1 MHIPEDEAER
11 RRLNERGRE
20 ILRRKNGAV
29 RPHREDG
36 YVNLLNKYGT
46 KQDNSEA
53 YKFEREPVIP
63 DMQLTGLYE
72 GNGLFSKIIDTPA
85 EEALKH
91 GFDLNLKSNEMNAF
105 VDEVLDDL
113 EWDEKATIAIKWA
126 RLYGGALI
134 VMLIDD
140 GRGLEEPVDWEHIRS
155 IDELRVYERSIVQP
169 DYASLYQQ
177 DYGGKGVGNR
187 VSKFGQPEYYYVS
200 SIYGSFKVHESRCL
214 VFRNGV
220 LPEQTSNATYLFWGM
235 PEYVRIRRALRET
248 VTAHTDSV
256 KLLERSVQA
265 IYSMKGLAS
274 LLTTDDGENQVLKRL
289 QLVDTS
295 RGLLNSIAIDSEGEQ
310 YDFKTFQFSG
320 VKDVIDAT
328 CNMLSALTN
337 IPQTILFGRSP
348 AGMNATGDSDFESY
362 YNFVE
367 KIQRLM
373 LKRNLRTLLD
383 VVFRAG
389 IASGDVAEEPDYKLE
404 FKPLWSLSDTEQA
417 TVDQTK
423 AQTAL
428 VKAQTAQA
436 YVDMQALDP
445 TEVRRRLAS
454 DEEFDVEDIISEDD
468 EDDLLQSLLGTEPSA
483 LSDVE
488 AARKNLEQGQ
498 TPGGAEQSVL
508 AESHKDAANAENWV
522 TINGTHVLIDENGV
536 AQSGGKLK
544 GKEFKGAKSQK
555 SSEAS
560 KTSPTEPPSAKNS
573 PDAVFAK
580 TGYKPSYTQNEQWA
594 MQTQEAA
601 ASYLSEKC
609 GYGYDQCM
617 GLIGSGKAIDEA
629 KNNINKRYVDVAER
643 YENASDSQKRVMD
656 LSTEDLARDQAE
668 AWALNID
675 PSLNLSSG
683 WQRFVALHDLNDK
696 PQILDDNE
704 FERVSNQS
712 EFGKLYR
719 GVRDGFNVSASDI
732 IRDTMYGDKTYIGQG
747 RPDGFYTS
755 TQKET
760 AVDYGHGN
768 YMTLCLSPK
777 AKAIDEQELNR
788 LASTEYLGIAPEVV
802 AYSLGYNAVVR
813 RNAPDGAWVDNG
825 SGKKQEDD
833 HIIFLTREAM
843 CFPESTS
850 PRADAADTDR
860 GVGVLVVQDG
870 RFLCGTRLKGG
881 SVGGPGGHIEAGES
895 PEDAAIR
902 ETQEEFGITP
912 KDLMP
917 VAFLSDLKPP
927 YCPSHVFLCTDFD
940 GSIRCADGE
949 MTSPGFITAEKV
961 AELST
966 QNPERLFSP
975 FAQSI
980 TALLDVLSSNPGLT
994 SEVQN
999 AKMKDRMDFNEADH
1013 PRDEN
1018 GQFAESE
1025 GSSSGSIE
1033 SGPAVSPEGENVPCT
1048 GFASPARLEDHATR
1062 HGLAEMDFATKEEY
1076 QQKGIDFLKQPC
1088 GGDVIGYAR
1097 PDGVV
1102 VRFNTKTTEYAT
1114 GVPGGPLKT
1123 YMKAKCNRK
1132 TGEARPE
1139 VAMKYYEFNRE
1150 KDLKEEDDEQGS

>member
-91 GFDLNLKSNEMNAF
+91 GFDLNLKSDELNAF
-105 VDEVLDDL
+105 VEDALDDL
-113 EWDEKATIAIKWA
+113 EWEEKAATAIKWA

-187 VSKFGQPEYYYVS
+187 ASKFGQPEYYYVS

-417 TVDQTK
+417 AVDQTK

-483 LSDVE
+483 MSDVE
-488 AARKNLEQGQ
+488 AAQKNIEQGQ
-498 TPGGAEQSVL
+498 APGGEEQS
-508 AESHKDAANAENWV
+508 A
-522 TINGTHVLIDENGV
+522 TV
-536 AQSGGKLK
+536 A
-544 GKEFKGAKSQK
+544 
-555 SSEAS
+555 
-560 KTSPTEPPSAKNS
+560 PTATPPTTN
-573 PDAVFAK
+573 
-580 TGYKPSYTQNEQWA
+580 
-594 MQTQEAA
+594 
-601 ASYLSEKC
+601 
-609 GYGYDQCM
+609 
-617 GLIGSGKAIDEA
+617 
-629 KNNINKRYVDVAER
+629 
-643 YENASDSQKRVMD
+643 
-656 LSTEDLARDQAE
+656 
-668 AWALNID
+668 
-675 PSLNLSSG
+675 
-683 WQRFVALHDLNDK
+683 
-696 PQILDDNE
+696 
-704 FERVSNQS
+704 
-712 EFGKLYR
+712 
-719 GVRDGFNVSASDI
+719 
-732 IRDTMYGDKTYIGQG
+732 
-747 RPDGFYTS
+747 
-755 TQKET
+755 
-760 AVDYGHGN
+760 
-768 YMTLCLSPK
+768 
-777 AKAIDEQELNR
+777 
-788 LASTEYLGIAPEVV
+788 
-802 AYSLGYNAVVR
+802 
-813 RNAPDGAWVDNG
+813 
-825 SGKKQEDD
+825 
-833 HIIFLTREAM
+833 
-843 CFPESTS
+843 
-850 PRADAADTDR
+850 ADATDTDY

-966 QNPERLFSP
+966 QNPERLFPP

-994 SEVQN
+994 SDAQN

-1018 GQFAESE
+1018 GQFAEGE
-1025 GSSSGSIE
+1025 GSSSGSTE

-1062 HGLAEMDFATKEEY
+1062 HGLAEMGFATKEEY

-1150 KDLKEEDDEQGS
+1150 KDLKEVDDEQGS

>member
-1 MHIPEDEAER
+1 MHIPEDEDER

-91 GFDLNLKSNEMNAF
+91 GFDLNLKSDELNAF
-105 VDEVLDDL
+105 VEDALDDL
-113 EWDEKATIAIKWA
+113 EWEEKAATAIKWA

-417 TVDQTK
+417 AVDQTK

-468 EDDLLQSLLGTEPSA
+468 EDNLLQSLLGTEPSTM
-483 LSDVE
+483 SDVE
-488 AARKNLEQGQ
+488 AAQKNIEQGQ
-498 TPGGAEQSVL
+498 TPGGEEQS
-508 AESHKDAANAENWV
+508 A
-522 TINGTHVLIDENGV
+522 TV
-536 AQSGGKLK
+536 A
-544 GKEFKGAKSQK
+544 
-555 SSEAS
+555 
-560 KTSPTEPPSAKNS
+560 PTA
-573 PDAVFAK
+573 
-580 TGYKPSYTQNEQWA
+580 
-594 MQTQEAA
+594 
-601 ASYLSEKC
+601 
-609 GYGYDQCM
+609 
-617 GLIGSGKAIDEA
+617 
-629 KNNINKRYVDVAER
+629 
-643 YENASDSQKRVMD
+643 
-656 LSTEDLARDQAE
+656 
-668 AWALNID
+668 
-675 PSLNLSSG
+675 
-683 WQRFVALHDLNDK
+683 
-696 PQILDDNE
+696 
-704 FERVSNQS
+704 
-712 EFGKLYR
+712 
-719 GVRDGFNVSASDI
+719 
-732 IRDTMYGDKTYIGQG
+732 
-747 RPDGFYTS
+747 
-755 TQKET
+755 
-760 AVDYGHGN
+760 
-768 YMTLCLSPK
+768 TLPTT
-777 AKAIDEQELNR
+777 N
-788 LASTEYLGIAPEVV
+788 
-802 AYSLGYNAVVR
+802 
-813 RNAPDGAWVDNG
+813 
-825 SGKKQEDD
+825 
-833 HIIFLTREAM
+833 
-843 CFPESTS
+843 
-850 PRADAADTDR
+850 ADAADTDR

-902 ETQEEFGITP
+902 ETREEFGITP

-940 GSIRCADGE
+940 GSIAKLLALVEENKGWVEASSMSGANYRSIARGSSYNRSASYTLRIPSNKFELLMGSLSEIGNVPYSHTYTENVTSQYYDTQARLTAYQTQETRLLEMMEKAETVNDVIAIEVGLRAYNGIRMTIGYRMTRADEVVCTGE
-949 MTSPGFITAEKV
+949 TEHCFLNDRGFPVRLKREYPEFDAILRR
-961 AELST
+961 EL
-966 QNPERLFSP
+966 
-975 FAQSI
+975 
-980 TALLDVLSSNPGLT
+980 
-994 SEVQN
+994 
-999 AKMKDRMDFNEADH
+999 EAD
-1013 PRDEN
+1013 N
-1018 GQFAESE
+1018 
-1025 GSSSGSIE
+1025 
-1033 SGPAVSPEGENVPCT
+1033 N
-1048 GFASPARLEDHATR
+1048 
-1062 HGLAEMDFATKEEY
+1062 
-1076 QQKGIDFLKQPC
+1076 
-1088 GGDVIGYAR
+1088 
-1097 PDGVV
+1097 
-1102 VRFNTKTTEYAT
+1102 
-1114 GVPGGPLKT
+1114 
-1123 YMKAKCNRK
+1123 
-1132 TGEARPE
+1132 
-1139 VAMKYYEFNRE
+1139 
-1150 KDLKEEDDEQGS
+1150 

>member
-91 GFDLNLKSNEMNAF
+91 GFDLNLKSDELNAF
-105 VDEVLDDL
+105 VEDALDDL
-113 EWDEKATIAIKWA
+113 EWEERAATAIKWA

-417 TVDQTK
+417 AVDQTK

-483 LSDVE
+483 MSDVE
-488 AARKNLEQGQ
+488 AAQKNIEQGQ
-498 TPGGAEQSVL
+498 APGGEEQS
-508 AESHKDAANAENWV
+508 ATV
-522 TINGTHVLIDENGV
+522 T
-536 AQSGGKLK
+536 
-544 GKEFKGAKSQK
+544 
-555 SSEAS
+555 
-560 KTSPTEPPSAKNS
+560 PTATPPTTN
-573 PDAVFAK
+573 
-580 TGYKPSYTQNEQWA
+580 
-594 MQTQEAA
+594 
-601 ASYLSEKC
+601 
-609 GYGYDQCM
+609 
-617 GLIGSGKAIDEA
+617 
-629 KNNINKRYVDVAER
+629 
-643 YENASDSQKRVMD
+643 
-656 LSTEDLARDQAE
+656 
-668 AWALNID
+668 
-675 PSLNLSSG
+675 
-683 WQRFVALHDLNDK
+683 
-696 PQILDDNE
+696 
-704 FERVSNQS
+704 
-712 EFGKLYR
+712 
-719 GVRDGFNVSASDI
+719 
-732 IRDTMYGDKTYIGQG
+732 
-747 RPDGFYTS
+747 
-755 TQKET
+755 
-760 AVDYGHGN
+760 
-768 YMTLCLSPK
+768 
-777 AKAIDEQELNR
+777 
-788 LASTEYLGIAPEVV
+788 
-802 AYSLGYNAVVR
+802 
-813 RNAPDGAWVDNG
+813 
-825 SGKKQEDD
+825 
-833 HIIFLTREAM
+833 
-843 CFPESTS
+843 
-850 PRADAADTDR
+850 ADATDTDY

-966 QNPERLFSP
+966 QNPERLFPP

-980 TALLDVLSSNPGLT
+980 TALFDVLSSNPGLT
-994 SEVQN
+994 SDAQN

-1018 GQFAESE
+1018 GQFAEGE
-1025 GSSSGSIE
+1025 GSSSGSTE

-1062 HGLAEMDFATKEEY
+1062 HGLAEMGFATKEEY

>member
-91 GFDLNLKSNEMNAF
+91 GFDLNLKSDELNAF
-105 VDEVLDDL
+105 VEDALDDL
-113 EWDEKATIAIKWA
+113 EWEERAATAIKWT

-468 EDDLLQSLLGTEPSA
+468 EDDLLQSLLGTEPSTM
-483 LSDVE
+483 SDVE
-488 AARKNLEQGQ
+488 AAQKNIEQGQ
-498 TPGGAEQSVL
+498 APGGEEQS
-508 AESHKDAANAENWV
+508 A
-522 TINGTHVLIDENGV
+522 TV
-536 AQSGGKLK
+536 A
-544 GKEFKGAKSQK
+544 
-555 SSEAS
+555 
-560 KTSPTEPPSAKNS
+560 PTATPPTTN
-573 PDAVFAK
+573 
-580 TGYKPSYTQNEQWA
+580 
-594 MQTQEAA
+594 
-601 ASYLSEKC
+601 
-609 GYGYDQCM
+609 
-617 GLIGSGKAIDEA
+617 
-629 KNNINKRYVDVAER
+629 
-643 YENASDSQKRVMD
+643 
-656 LSTEDLARDQAE
+656 
-668 AWALNID
+668 
-675 PSLNLSSG
+675 
-683 WQRFVALHDLNDK
+683 
-696 PQILDDNE
+696 
-704 FERVSNQS
+704 
-712 EFGKLYR
+712 
-719 GVRDGFNVSASDI
+719 
-732 IRDTMYGDKTYIGQG
+732 
-747 RPDGFYTS
+747 
-755 TQKET
+755 
-760 AVDYGHGN
+760 
-768 YMTLCLSPK
+768 
-777 AKAIDEQELNR
+777 
-788 LASTEYLGIAPEVV
+788 
-802 AYSLGYNAVVR
+802 
-813 RNAPDGAWVDNG
+813 
-825 SGKKQEDD
+825 
-833 HIIFLTREAM
+833 
-843 CFPESTS
+843 
-850 PRADAADTDR
+850 ADAADTDY

-902 ETQEEFGITP
+902 ETREEFGITP

-927 YCPSHVFLCTDFD
+927 YCPSHVFICTDFD

-966 QNPERLFSP
+966 QNPERLFPP

-980 TALLDVLSSNPGLT
+980 AALLDVLSSNPGLT
-994 SEVQN
+994 SDAQN

-1018 GQFAESE
+1018 GQFAEGE
-1025 GSSSGSIE
+1025 GSSSGSTE
-1033 SGPAVSPEGENVPCT
+1033 SGPAVSPEGENASCK
-1048 GFASPARLEDHATR
+1048 GFAAPEKKTVHFAKHGAEFGFSTED
-1062 HGLAEMDFATKEEY
+1062 EY
-1076 QQKGIDFLKQPC
+1076 EAAADKFLQQPC
-1088 GGDVIGYAR
+1088 GGDVIGYST
-1097 PDGVV
+1097 PKGKI
-1102 VRFNTKTTEYAT
+1102 VRFNVKTTEYAS
-1114 GVPGGPLKT
+1114 GFPGQNICT
-1123 YMKAKCNRK
+1123 YMKPKCGSGGVAKPD
-1132 TGEARPE
+1132 T
-1139 VAMKYYEFNRE
+1139 AMAYYNKFKE
-1150 KDLKEEDDEQGS
+1150 KDGV

>member
-91 GFDLNLKSNEMNAF
+91 GFDLNLKSDELNAF
-105 VDEVLDDL
+105 VEDALDDL
-113 EWDEKATIAIKWA
+113 EWEERAATAIKWA

-140 GRGLEEPVDWEHIRS
+140 GRGLEEPVDWEHISS

-169 DYASLYQQ
+169 DSSSLYQQ

-295 RGLLNSIAIDSEGEQ
+295 RGLLNSIAIDSEGEN

-417 TVDQTK
+417 AVDQTK
-423 AQTAL
+423 AQTEQI
-428 VKAQTAQA
+428 KAQTAQL

-483 LSDVE
+483 MSDVE
-488 AARKNLEQGQ
+488 AAQKNIEQGQ
-498 TPGGAEQSVL
+498 APGGEEQS
-508 AESHKDAANAENWV
+508 A
-522 TINGTHVLIDENGV
+522 TV
-536 AQSGGKLK
+536 A
-544 GKEFKGAKSQK
+544 
-555 SSEAS
+555 
-560 KTSPTEPPSAKNS
+560 PTATPPTTN
-573 PDAVFAK
+573 
-580 TGYKPSYTQNEQWA
+580 
-594 MQTQEAA
+594 
-601 ASYLSEKC
+601 
-609 GYGYDQCM
+609 
-617 GLIGSGKAIDEA
+617 
-629 KNNINKRYVDVAER
+629 
-643 YENASDSQKRVMD
+643 
-656 LSTEDLARDQAE
+656 
-668 AWALNID
+668 
-675 PSLNLSSG
+675 
-683 WQRFVALHDLNDK
+683 
-696 PQILDDNE
+696 
-704 FERVSNQS
+704 
-712 EFGKLYR
+712 
-719 GVRDGFNVSASDI
+719 
-732 IRDTMYGDKTYIGQG
+732 
-747 RPDGFYTS
+747 
-755 TQKET
+755 
-760 AVDYGHGN
+760 
-768 YMTLCLSPK
+768 
-777 AKAIDEQELNR
+777 
-788 LASTEYLGIAPEVV
+788 
-802 AYSLGYNAVVR
+802 
-813 RNAPDGAWVDNG
+813 
-825 SGKKQEDD
+825 
-833 HIIFLTREAM
+833 
-843 CFPESTS
+843 
-850 PRADAADTDR
+850 ADATDTDY

-902 ETQEEFGITP
+902 ETREEFGITP

-966 QNPERLFSP
+966 QNPERLFPP

-994 SEVQN
+994 SDAQN

-1025 GSSSGSIE
+1025 SSGSGSTE
-1033 SGPAVSPEGENVPCT
+1033 SGPAVSPEGENAPCT
-1048 GFASPARLEDHATR
+1048 GFASPEKLKDHATR
-1062 HGLAEMDFATKEEY
+1062 HGLEEMGIQSEEEY

-1088 GGDVIGYAR
+1088 GGDVVGYAR
-1097 PDGVV
+1097 SDGSI
-1102 VRFNTKTTEYAT
+1102 VRFNTKTTEYAS
-1114 GVPGGPLKT
+1114 GFPGGVLKT
-1123 YMKAKCNRK
+1123 YMKAKCGKNGAPNLDKAVAYYNSRK
-1132 TGEARPE
+1132 EAE
-1139 VAMKYYEFNRE
+1139 NK
-1150 KDLKEEDDEQGS
+1150 

>member
-72 GNGLFSKIIDTPA
+72 GNGLFSKIIDAPA

-91 GFDLNLKSNEMNAF
+91 GFDLNLKSDELNAF
-105 VDEVLDDL
+105 VEDALDDL
-113 EWDEKATIAIKWA
+113 EWEEKAATAIKWA

-417 TVDQTK
+417 AVDQTK

-483 LSDVE
+483 MSDVE
-488 AARKNLEQGQ
+488 AAQKNIEQGQ
-498 TPGGAEQSVL
+498 APGGEEQSATV
-508 AESHKDAANAENWV
+508 APTATPPTTNA
-522 TINGTHVLIDENGV
+522 D
-536 AQSGGKLK
+536 
-544 GKEFKGAKSQK
+544 
-555 SSEAS
+555 
-560 KTSPTEPPSAKNS
+560 
-573 PDAVFAK
+573 
-580 TGYKPSYTQNEQWA
+580 
-594 MQTQEAA
+594 
-601 ASYLSEKC
+601 
-609 GYGYDQCM
+609 
-617 GLIGSGKAIDEA
+617 AID
-629 KNNINKRYVDVAER
+629 
-643 YENASDSQKRVMD
+643 
-656 LSTEDLARDQAE
+656 T
-668 AWALNID
+668 
-675 PSLNLSSG
+675 
-683 WQRFVALHDLNDK
+683 
-696 PQILDDNE
+696 
-704 FERVSNQS
+704 
-712 EFGKLYR
+712 
-719 GVRDGFNVSASDI
+719 
-732 IRDTMYGDKTYIGQG
+732 
-747 RPDGFYTS
+747 
-755 TQKET
+755 
-760 AVDYGHGN
+760 DY
-768 YMTLCLSPK
+768 
-777 AKAIDEQELNR
+777 
-788 LASTEYLGIAPEVV
+788 
-802 AYSLGYNAVVR
+802 
-813 RNAPDGAWVDNG
+813 
-825 SGKKQEDD
+825 
-833 HIIFLTREAM
+833 
-843 CFPESTS
+843 
-850 PRADAADTDR
+850 

-966 QNPERLFSP
+966 QNPERLFPP

-980 TALLDVLSSNPGLT
+980 TALFDVLSSNPGLT
-994 SEVQN
+994 SDAQN

-1018 GQFAESE
+1018 GQFAEGE
-1025 GSSSGSIE
+1025 GSSSGSTE

-1062 HGLAEMDFATKEEY
+1062 HGLAEMGFATKEEY

>member
-91 GFDLNLKSNEMNAF
+91 GFDLNLKSDEVNAF
-105 VDEVLDDL
+105 VEDALDDL
-113 EWDEKATIAIKWA
+113 EWEEKAATAIKWA

-169 DYASLYQQ
+169 DSSSLYQQ

-214 VFRNGV
+214 VFHNGV

-295 RGLLNSIAIDSEGEQ
+295 RGLLNSIAIDSEGEN

-468 EDDLLQSLLGTEPSA
+468 EDDLLQSLLGTEPSTM
-483 LSDVE
+483 SDVE
-488 AARKNLEQGQ
+488 AAQKNIEQGQ
-498 TPGGAEQSVL
+498 APGGEEQS
-508 AESHKDAANAENWV
+508 A
-522 TINGTHVLIDENGV
+522 TV
-536 AQSGGKLK
+536 A
-544 GKEFKGAKSQK
+544 
-555 SSEAS
+555 
-560 KTSPTEPPSAKNS
+560 PTATPPTTN
-573 PDAVFAK
+573 
-580 TGYKPSYTQNEQWA
+580 
-594 MQTQEAA
+594 
-601 ASYLSEKC
+601 
-609 GYGYDQCM
+609 
-617 GLIGSGKAIDEA
+617 
-629 KNNINKRYVDVAER
+629 
-643 YENASDSQKRVMD
+643 
-656 LSTEDLARDQAE
+656 
-668 AWALNID
+668 
-675 PSLNLSSG
+675 
-683 WQRFVALHDLNDK
+683 
-696 PQILDDNE
+696 
-704 FERVSNQS
+704 
-712 EFGKLYR
+712 
-719 GVRDGFNVSASDI
+719 
-732 IRDTMYGDKTYIGQG
+732 
-747 RPDGFYTS
+747 
-755 TQKET
+755 
-760 AVDYGHGN
+760 
-768 YMTLCLSPK
+768 
-777 AKAIDEQELNR
+777 
-788 LASTEYLGIAPEVV
+788 
-802 AYSLGYNAVVR
+802 
-813 RNAPDGAWVDNG
+813 
-825 SGKKQEDD
+825 
-833 HIIFLTREAM
+833 
-843 CFPESTS
+843 
-850 PRADAADTDR
+850 ADAADTDY
-860 GVGVLVVQDG
+860 GVGILVVQDG
-870 RFLCGTRLKGG
+870 RFLCGTRLKDG

-902 ETQEEFGITP
+902 ETREEFGITP

-966 QNPERLFSP
+966 QNPERLFPP

-994 SEVQN
+994 SDAQN
-999 AKMKDRMDFNEADH
+999 AKMKDRIDFNEADH

-1025 GSSSGSIE
+1025 GSSSSSTE
-1033 SGPAVSPEGENVPCT
+1033 SGPAVSPEGENAPCT
-1048 GFASPARLEDHATR
+1048 GFASPEKLKDHATR
-1062 HGLAEMDFATKEEY
+1062 HGLEEMGIQSEEEY

-1088 GGDVIGYAR
+1088 GGDVVGYAR
-1097 PDGVV
+1097 SDGSI
-1102 VRFNTKTTEYAT
+1102 VRFNTKTTEYAS
-1114 GVPGGPLKT
+1114 GFPGGVLKT
-1123 YMKAKCNRK
+1123 YMKAKCGKNGAPNLDKAVAYYNSRK
-1132 TGEARPE
+1132 EAE
-1139 VAMKYYEFNRE
+1139 NK
-1150 KDLKEEDDEQGS
+1150 

>member
-91 GFDLNLKSNEMNAF
+91 GFDLNLKSDELNAF
-105 VDEVLDDL
+105 VEDALDDL
-113 EWDEKATIAIKWA
+113 EWEERAATAIKWA

-417 TVDQTK
+417 AVDQTK

-483 LSDVE
+483 MSDVE
-488 AARKNLEQGQ
+488 AAQKNIEQGQ
-498 TPGGAEQSVL
+498 APGGEEQS
-508 AESHKDAANAENWV
+508 A
-522 TINGTHVLIDENGV
+522 TV
-536 AQSGGKLK
+536 A
-544 GKEFKGAKSQK
+544 
-555 SSEAS
+555 
-560 KTSPTEPPSAKNS
+560 PTATPPTTN
-573 PDAVFAK
+573 
-580 TGYKPSYTQNEQWA
+580 
-594 MQTQEAA
+594 
-601 ASYLSEKC
+601 
-609 GYGYDQCM
+609 
-617 GLIGSGKAIDEA
+617 
-629 KNNINKRYVDVAER
+629 
-643 YENASDSQKRVMD
+643 
-656 LSTEDLARDQAE
+656 
-668 AWALNID
+668 
-675 PSLNLSSG
+675 
-683 WQRFVALHDLNDK
+683 
-696 PQILDDNE
+696 
-704 FERVSNQS
+704 
-712 EFGKLYR
+712 
-719 GVRDGFNVSASDI
+719 
-732 IRDTMYGDKTYIGQG
+732 
-747 RPDGFYTS
+747 
-755 TQKET
+755 
-760 AVDYGHGN
+760 
-768 YMTLCLSPK
+768 
-777 AKAIDEQELNR
+777 
-788 LASTEYLGIAPEVV
+788 
-802 AYSLGYNAVVR
+802 
-813 RNAPDGAWVDNG
+813 
-825 SGKKQEDD
+825 
-833 HIIFLTREAM
+833 
-843 CFPESTS
+843 
-850 PRADAADTDR
+850 ADATDTDY

-966 QNPERLFSP
+966 QNPERLFPP

-980 TALLDVLSSNPGLT
+980 TALFDVLSSNPGLT
-994 SEVQN
+994 SDAQN

-1018 GQFAESE
+1018 GQFAEGE
-1025 GSSSGSIE
+1025 GSSSGSTE
-1033 SGPAVSPEGENVPCT
+1033 SGSAVSPEGENVPCT

-1062 HGLAEMDFATKEEY
+1062 HGLAEMGFATKEEY

-1088 GGDVIGYAR
+1088 GSDVIGYAR

-1139 VAMKYYEFNRE
+1139 AAMKYYEFNKE

>member
-91 GFDLNLKSNEMNAF
+91 GFDLNLKSDELNAF
-105 VDEVLDDL
+105 VEDALDDL
-113 EWDEKATIAIKWA
+113 EWEERAATAIKWT

-417 TVDQTK
+417 AVDQTK

-468 EDDLLQSLLGTEPSA
+468 EDDEDDLLQSLLGTEPSTM
-483 LSDVE
+483 SDVE
-488 AARKNLEQGQ
+488 AAQKNIEQGQ
-498 TPGGAEQSVL
+498 APGGEEQS
-508 AESHKDAANAENWV
+508 A
-522 TINGTHVLIDENGV
+522 TV
-536 AQSGGKLK
+536 A
-544 GKEFKGAKSQK
+544 
-555 SSEAS
+555 
-560 KTSPTEPPSAKNS
+560 PTATPPTTN
-573 PDAVFAK
+573 
-580 TGYKPSYTQNEQWA
+580 
-594 MQTQEAA
+594 
-601 ASYLSEKC
+601 
-609 GYGYDQCM
+609 
-617 GLIGSGKAIDEA
+617 
-629 KNNINKRYVDVAER
+629 
-643 YENASDSQKRVMD
+643 
-656 LSTEDLARDQAE
+656 
-668 AWALNID
+668 
-675 PSLNLSSG
+675 
-683 WQRFVALHDLNDK
+683 
-696 PQILDDNE
+696 
-704 FERVSNQS
+704 
-712 EFGKLYR
+712 
-719 GVRDGFNVSASDI
+719 
-732 IRDTMYGDKTYIGQG
+732 
-747 RPDGFYTS
+747 
-755 TQKET
+755 
-760 AVDYGHGN
+760 
-768 YMTLCLSPK
+768 
-777 AKAIDEQELNR
+777 
-788 LASTEYLGIAPEVV
+788 
-802 AYSLGYNAVVR
+802 
-813 RNAPDGAWVDNG
+813 
-825 SGKKQEDD
+825 
-833 HIIFLTREAM
+833 
-843 CFPESTS
+843 
-850 PRADAADTDR
+850 ADAADTDY

-902 ETQEEFGITP
+902 ETREEFGITP

-949 MTSPGFITAEKV
+949 MASPGFITAEKV

-966 QNPERLFSP
+966 QNPERLFPP

-994 SEVQN
+994 SDAQN

-1018 GQFAESE
+1018 GQFAEGE
-1025 GSSSGSIE
+1025 GSSSGSTE

-1062 HGLAEMDFATKEEY
+1062 HGLAEMGFATKEEY

-1139 VAMKYYEFNRE
+1139 VAMKYYEFNKE

>member
-91 GFDLNLKSNEMNAF
+91 GFDLNLKSDELNAF
-105 VDEVLDDL
+105 VEDALDDL
-113 EWDEKATIAIKWA
+113 EWEERAATAIKWA

-373 LKRNLRTLLD
+373 LKRNLRTLLA

-417 TVDQTK
+417 AVDQTK

-483 LSDVE
+483 MSDVE
-488 AARKNLEQGQ
+488 AAQKNIEQGQ
-498 TPGGAEQSVL
+498 APGGEEQSATV
-508 AESHKDAANAENWV
+508 
-522 TINGTHVLIDENGV
+522 
-536 AQSGGKLK
+536 
-544 GKEFKGAKSQK
+544 
-555 SSEAS
+555 
-560 KTSPTEPPSAKNS
+560 
-573 PDAVFAK
+573 
-580 TGYKPSYTQNEQWA
+580 
-594 MQTQEAA
+594 
-601 ASYLSEKC
+601 
-609 GYGYDQCM
+609 
-617 GLIGSGKAIDEA
+617 
-629 KNNINKRYVDVAER
+629 
-643 YENASDSQKRVMD
+643 
-656 LSTEDLARDQAE
+656 
-668 AWALNID
+668 
-675 PSLNLSSG
+675 
-683 WQRFVALHDLNDK
+683 
-696 PQILDDNE
+696 
-704 FERVSNQS
+704 
-712 EFGKLYR
+712 
-719 GVRDGFNVSASDI
+719 
-732 IRDTMYGDKTYIGQG
+732 
-747 RPDGFYTS
+747 
-755 TQKET
+755 
-760 AVDYGHGN
+760 
-768 YMTLCLSPK
+768 
-777 AKAIDEQELNR
+777 
-788 LASTEYLGIAPEVV
+788 ASTATPPTT
-802 AYSLGYNAVVR
+802 N
-813 RNAPDGAWVDNG
+813 
-825 SGKKQEDD
+825 
-833 HIIFLTREAM
+833 
-843 CFPESTS
+843 
-850 PRADAADTDR
+850 ADATDTDY

-966 QNPERLFSP
+966 QNPERLFPP

-980 TALLDVLSSNPGLT
+980 TALFDVLSSNPGLT
-994 SEVQN
+994 SDAQN

-1018 GQFAESE
+1018 GQFAEGE
-1025 GSSSGSIE
+1025 GSSSGSTE

-1062 HGLAEMDFATKEEY
+1062 HGLAEMGFATKEEY

>member
-91 GFDLNLKSNEMNAF
+91 GFDLNLKSDELNAF
-105 VDEVLDDL
+105 VEDALDDL
-113 EWDEKATIAIKWA
+113 EWEEKAATAIKWA

-417 TVDQTK
+417 AVDQTK

-468 EDDLLQSLLGTEPSA
+468 EDDLLQSLLGTEPSTM
-483 LSDVE
+483 SDVE
-488 AARKNLEQGQ
+488 AAQKNIEQGQ
-498 TPGGAEQSVL
+498 APGGEEQS
-508 AESHKDAANAENWV
+508 A
-522 TINGTHVLIDENGV
+522 TV
-536 AQSGGKLK
+536 A
-544 GKEFKGAKSQK
+544 
-555 SSEAS
+555 
-560 KTSPTEPPSAKNS
+560 PTATPPATN
-573 PDAVFAK
+573 
-580 TGYKPSYTQNEQWA
+580 
-594 MQTQEAA
+594 
-601 ASYLSEKC
+601 
-609 GYGYDQCM
+609 
-617 GLIGSGKAIDEA
+617 
-629 KNNINKRYVDVAER
+629 
-643 YENASDSQKRVMD
+643 
-656 LSTEDLARDQAE
+656 
-668 AWALNID
+668 
-675 PSLNLSSG
+675 
-683 WQRFVALHDLNDK
+683 
-696 PQILDDNE
+696 
-704 FERVSNQS
+704 
-712 EFGKLYR
+712 
-719 GVRDGFNVSASDI
+719 
-732 IRDTMYGDKTYIGQG
+732 
-747 RPDGFYTS
+747 
-755 TQKET
+755 
-760 AVDYGHGN
+760 
-768 YMTLCLSPK
+768 
-777 AKAIDEQELNR
+777 
-788 LASTEYLGIAPEVV
+788 
-802 AYSLGYNAVVR
+802 
-813 RNAPDGAWVDNG
+813 
-825 SGKKQEDD
+825 
-833 HIIFLTREAM
+833 
-843 CFPESTS
+843 
-850 PRADAADTDR
+850 ADATDTDY

-966 QNPERLFSP
+966 QNPERLFPP

-994 SEVQN
+994 SDAQN

-1018 GQFAESE
+1018 GQFAEGE
-1025 GSSSGSIE
+1025 GSSSGSTE
-1033 SGPAVSPEGENVPCT
+1033 SGPAVSPEGENAPCT

-1062 HGLAEMDFATKEEY
+1062 HGLAEMGFATKEEY

-1150 KDLKEEDDEQGS
+1150 KDLKEVDDEQGS

>member
-91 GFDLNLKSNEMNAF
+91 GFDLNLKSDEVNAF
-105 VDEVLDDL
+105 VEDALDDL
-113 EWDEKATIAIKWA
+113 EWEEKAATAIKWA

-417 TVDQTK
+417 AVDQTK
-423 AQTAL
+423 AQTEQI
-428 VKAQTAQA
+428 KAQTAQL

-468 EDDLLQSLLGTEPSA
+468 ENDLLQSLLGTEPSA
-483 LSDVE
+483 MSDVE
-488 AARKNLEQGQ
+488 AAQKNIEQGQ
-498 TPGGAEQSVL
+498 APGGEEQS
-508 AESHKDAANAENWV
+508 A
-522 TINGTHVLIDENGV
+522 TV
-536 AQSGGKLK
+536 A
-544 GKEFKGAKSQK
+544 
-555 SSEAS
+555 
-560 KTSPTEPPSAKNS
+560 PTATPPTTN
-573 PDAVFAK
+573 
-580 TGYKPSYTQNEQWA
+580 
-594 MQTQEAA
+594 
-601 ASYLSEKC
+601 
-609 GYGYDQCM
+609 
-617 GLIGSGKAIDEA
+617 
-629 KNNINKRYVDVAER
+629 
-643 YENASDSQKRVMD
+643 
-656 LSTEDLARDQAE
+656 
-668 AWALNID
+668 
-675 PSLNLSSG
+675 
-683 WQRFVALHDLNDK
+683 
-696 PQILDDNE
+696 
-704 FERVSNQS
+704 
-712 EFGKLYR
+712 
-719 GVRDGFNVSASDI
+719 
-732 IRDTMYGDKTYIGQG
+732 
-747 RPDGFYTS
+747 
-755 TQKET
+755 
-760 AVDYGHGN
+760 
-768 YMTLCLSPK
+768 
-777 AKAIDEQELNR
+777 
-788 LASTEYLGIAPEVV
+788 
-802 AYSLGYNAVVR
+802 
-813 RNAPDGAWVDNG
+813 
-825 SGKKQEDD
+825 
-833 HIIFLTREAM
+833 
-843 CFPESTS
+843 
-850 PRADAADTDR
+850 ADAADTDR

-966 QNPERLFSP
+966 QNPERLFPP

-980 TALLDVLSSNPGLT
+980 TTLLDVLSSNPGLT
-994 SEVQN
+994 SDAQN
-999 AKMKDRMDFNEADH
+999 TKMKDRMDFNEADH

-1018 GQFAESE
+1018 GQFAEEE
-1025 GSSSGSIE
+1025 GSSSGSTE
-1033 SGPAVSPEGENVPCT
+1033 SGPAVSPEGENASCK
-1048 GFASPARLEDHATR
+1048 GFADPEKKTVHFTKHGAEFGFSTED
-1062 HGLAEMDFATKEEY
+1062 EY
-1076 QQKGIDFLKQPC
+1076 EAAADKFLQQPC
-1088 GGDVIGYAR
+1088 GGDVIGYSTSK
-1097 PDGVV
+1097 GKI
-1102 VRFNTKTTEYAT
+1102 VRFNVKTTEYAS
-1114 GVPGGPLKT
+1114 GFPGQNICT
-1123 YMKAKCNRK
+1123 YMKPKCGSGGVAKPD
-1132 TGEARPE
+1132 T
-1139 VAMKYYEFNRE
+1139 AMAYYNKFKE
-1150 KDLKEEDDEQGS
+1150 KDGV

>member
-63 DMQLTGLYE
+63 DMQLAGLYE

-91 GFDLNLKSNEMNAF
+91 GFDLNLKSDEVNAF
-105 VDEVLDDL
+105 VEDALDDL
-113 EWDEKATIAIKWA
+113 EWEEKAATAIKWA

-169 DYASLYQQ
+169 DSSSLYQQ

-295 RGLLNSIAIDSEGEQ
+295 RGLLNSIAIDSEGEN

-417 TVDQTK
+417 AVDQTK
-423 AQTAL
+423 AQTEQI
-428 VKAQTAQA
+428 KAQTAQL

-483 LSDVE
+483 MSDVE
-488 AARKNLEQGQ
+488 AAQKNIEQGQ
-498 TPGGAEQSVL
+498 APGGEEQS
-508 AESHKDAANAENWV
+508 A
-522 TINGTHVLIDENGV
+522 TV
-536 AQSGGKLK
+536 A
-544 GKEFKGAKSQK
+544 
-555 SSEAS
+555 
-560 KTSPTEPPSAKNS
+560 PTATPPTTN
-573 PDAVFAK
+573 
-580 TGYKPSYTQNEQWA
+580 
-594 MQTQEAA
+594 
-601 ASYLSEKC
+601 
-609 GYGYDQCM
+609 
-617 GLIGSGKAIDEA
+617 
-629 KNNINKRYVDVAER
+629 
-643 YENASDSQKRVMD
+643 
-656 LSTEDLARDQAE
+656 
-668 AWALNID
+668 
-675 PSLNLSSG
+675 
-683 WQRFVALHDLNDK
+683 
-696 PQILDDNE
+696 
-704 FERVSNQS
+704 
-712 EFGKLYR
+712 
-719 GVRDGFNVSASDI
+719 
-732 IRDTMYGDKTYIGQG
+732 
-747 RPDGFYTS
+747 
-755 TQKET
+755 
-760 AVDYGHGN
+760 
-768 YMTLCLSPK
+768 
-777 AKAIDEQELNR
+777 
-788 LASTEYLGIAPEVV
+788 
-802 AYSLGYNAVVR
+802 
-813 RNAPDGAWVDNG
+813 
-825 SGKKQEDD
+825 
-833 HIIFLTREAM
+833 
-843 CFPESTS
+843 
-850 PRADAADTDR
+850 ADATDTDY

-902 ETQEEFGITP
+902 ETREEFGITP

-966 QNPERLFSP
+966 QNPEHLFPP

-994 SEVQN
+994 SDAQN

-1025 GSSSGSIE
+1025 SSGSGSTE
-1033 SGPAVSPEGENVPCT
+1033 SGPAVSPEGENAPCT
-1048 GFASPARLEDHATR
+1048 GFASPEKLKDHATR
-1062 HGLAEMDFATKEEY
+1062 HGLEEMGIQSEEEY

-1088 GGDVIGYAR
+1088 GGDVVGYAR
-1097 PDGVV
+1097 SDGSI
-1102 VRFNTKTTEYAT
+1102 VRFNTKTTEYAS
-1114 GVPGGPLKT
+1114 GFPGGVLKT
-1123 YMKAKCNRK
+1123 YMKAKCGKNGAPNLDKAVAYYNSRK
-1132 TGEARPE
+1132 EAE
-1139 VAMKYYEFNRE
+1139 NK
-1150 KDLKEEDDEQGS
+1150 

>member
-91 GFDLNLKSNEMNAF
+91 GFDLNLKSDELNAF
-105 VDEVLDDL
+105 VEDALDDL
-113 EWDEKATIAIKWA
+113 EWEERAATAIKWA

-265 IYSMKGLAS
+265 IYSMKGLAA

-468 EDDLLQSLLGTEPSA
+468 EDDLLQSLLGTEPSTM
-483 LSDVE
+483 SDVE
-488 AARKNLEQGQ
+488 ATQKNIEQGKA
-498 TPGGAEQSVL
+498 PGGEEQS
-508 AESHKDAANAENWV
+508 A
-522 TINGTHVLIDENGV
+522 TV
-536 AQSGGKLK
+536 A
-544 GKEFKGAKSQK
+544 
-555 SSEAS
+555 
-560 KTSPTEPPSAKNS
+560 PTATPPTTN
-573 PDAVFAK
+573 
-580 TGYKPSYTQNEQWA
+580 
-594 MQTQEAA
+594 
-601 ASYLSEKC
+601 
-609 GYGYDQCM
+609 
-617 GLIGSGKAIDEA
+617 
-629 KNNINKRYVDVAER
+629 
-643 YENASDSQKRVMD
+643 
-656 LSTEDLARDQAE
+656 
-668 AWALNID
+668 
-675 PSLNLSSG
+675 
-683 WQRFVALHDLNDK
+683 
-696 PQILDDNE
+696 
-704 FERVSNQS
+704 
-712 EFGKLYR
+712 
-719 GVRDGFNVSASDI
+719 
-732 IRDTMYGDKTYIGQG
+732 
-747 RPDGFYTS
+747 
-755 TQKET
+755 
-760 AVDYGHGN
+760 
-768 YMTLCLSPK
+768 
-777 AKAIDEQELNR
+777 
-788 LASTEYLGIAPEVV
+788 
-802 AYSLGYNAVVR
+802 
-813 RNAPDGAWVDNG
+813 
-825 SGKKQEDD
+825 
-833 HIIFLTREAM
+833 
-843 CFPESTS
+843 
-850 PRADAADTDR
+850 ADAADTDY

-881 SVGGPGGHIEAGES
+881 SVGGPGGHMEAGES

-902 ETQEEFGITP
+902 ETREEFGITP

-966 QNPERLFSP
+966 QNPERLFPP

-994 SEVQN
+994 SDAQN

-1018 GQFAESE
+1018 GQFAEGE
-1025 GSSSGSIE
+1025 GSGSGSTE

-1062 HGLAEMDFATKEEY
+1062 HGLAEMGFATKEEY

-1139 VAMKYYEFNRE
+1139 VAMKYYEFNRK

>member
-91 GFDLNLKSNEMNAF
+91 GFDLNLKSDELNAF
-105 VDEVLDDL
+105 VEDALDDL
-113 EWDEKATIAIKWA
+113 EWEERAATAIKWT

-417 TVDQTK
+417 AVDQTK

-468 EDDLLQSLLGTEPSA
+468 EDDLLQSLLGTEPSTM
-483 LSDVE
+483 SDVE
-488 AARKNLEQGQ
+488 AAQKNIEQGQ
-498 TPGGAEQSVL
+498 APGGEEQS
-508 AESHKDAANAENWV
+508 A
-522 TINGTHVLIDENGV
+522 TV
-536 AQSGGKLK
+536 A
-544 GKEFKGAKSQK
+544 
-555 SSEAS
+555 
-560 KTSPTEPPSAKNS
+560 PTATPPTTN
-573 PDAVFAK
+573 
-580 TGYKPSYTQNEQWA
+580 
-594 MQTQEAA
+594 
-601 ASYLSEKC
+601 
-609 GYGYDQCM
+609 
-617 GLIGSGKAIDEA
+617 
-629 KNNINKRYVDVAER
+629 
-643 YENASDSQKRVMD
+643 
-656 LSTEDLARDQAE
+656 
-668 AWALNID
+668 
-675 PSLNLSSG
+675 
-683 WQRFVALHDLNDK
+683 
-696 PQILDDNE
+696 
-704 FERVSNQS
+704 
-712 EFGKLYR
+712 
-719 GVRDGFNVSASDI
+719 
-732 IRDTMYGDKTYIGQG
+732 
-747 RPDGFYTS
+747 
-755 TQKET
+755 
-760 AVDYGHGN
+760 
-768 YMTLCLSPK
+768 
-777 AKAIDEQELNR
+777 
-788 LASTEYLGIAPEVV
+788 
-802 AYSLGYNAVVR
+802 
-813 RNAPDGAWVDNG
+813 
-825 SGKKQEDD
+825 
-833 HIIFLTREAM
+833 
-843 CFPESTS
+843 
-850 PRADAADTDR
+850 ADATDTDY

-940 GSIRCADGE
+940 GSIQCADGE

-966 QNPERLFSP
+966 QNPERLFPP

-980 TALLDVLSSNPGLT
+980 AALLDVLSSNPGLT
-994 SEVQN
+994 SDAQN

-1018 GQFAESE
+1018 GQFAEGE
-1025 GSSSGSIE
+1025 GSGSGSTE

-1048 GFASPARLEDHATR
+1048 GFASPARLEDHAAR
-1062 HGLAEMDFATKEEY
+1062 HGLAEMGFATKEEY

>member
-91 GFDLNLKSNEMNAF
+91 GFDLNLKSDELNAF
-105 VDEVLDDL
+105 VEDALDDL
-113 EWDEKATIAIKWA
+113 EWEERAATAIKWA

-417 TVDQTK
+417 AVDQTK

-483 LSDVE
+483 MSDVE
-488 AARKNLEQGQ
+488 AAQKNIEQGQ
-498 TPGGAEQSVL
+498 APGGEEQS
-508 AESHKDAANAENWV
+508 A
-522 TINGTHVLIDENGV
+522 TV
-536 AQSGGKLK
+536 A
-544 GKEFKGAKSQK
+544 
-555 SSEAS
+555 
-560 KTSPTEPPSAKNS
+560 PTATPPTTN
-573 PDAVFAK
+573 
-580 TGYKPSYTQNEQWA
+580 
-594 MQTQEAA
+594 
-601 ASYLSEKC
+601 
-609 GYGYDQCM
+609 
-617 GLIGSGKAIDEA
+617 
-629 KNNINKRYVDVAER
+629 
-643 YENASDSQKRVMD
+643 
-656 LSTEDLARDQAE
+656 
-668 AWALNID
+668 
-675 PSLNLSSG
+675 
-683 WQRFVALHDLNDK
+683 
-696 PQILDDNE
+696 
-704 FERVSNQS
+704 
-712 EFGKLYR
+712 
-719 GVRDGFNVSASDI
+719 
-732 IRDTMYGDKTYIGQG
+732 
-747 RPDGFYTS
+747 
-755 TQKET
+755 
-760 AVDYGHGN
+760 
-768 YMTLCLSPK
+768 
-777 AKAIDEQELNR
+777 
-788 LASTEYLGIAPEVV
+788 
-802 AYSLGYNAVVR
+802 
-813 RNAPDGAWVDNG
+813 
-825 SGKKQEDD
+825 
-833 HIIFLTREAM
+833 
-843 CFPESTS
+843 
-850 PRADAADTDR
+850 ADATDTDY

-912 KDLMP
+912 KDIMP

-966 QNPERLFSP
+966 QNPERLFPP

-994 SEVQN
+994 SDAQN

-1018 GQFAESE
+1018 GQFAEGK
-1025 GSSSGSIE
+1025 GSSSGSTE

-1062 HGLAEMDFATKEEY
+1062 HGLAEMGFATKEEY

>member
-91 GFDLNLKSNEMNAF
+91 GFDLNLKSDELNAF
-105 VDEVLDDL
+105 VEDALDDL
-113 EWDEKATIAIKWA
+113 EWEEKAATAIKWA

-274 LLTTDDGENQVLKRL
+274 LLTTDDGEDQVLKRL

-389 IASGDVAEEPDYKLE
+389 IASGDVTEEPDYKLE
-404 FKPLWSLSDTEQA
+404 FNPLWSLSDTEQA

-468 EDDLLQSLLGTEPSA
+468 EDDLVQSLLGTAPSA
-483 LSDVE
+483 MSDVE
-488 AARKNLEQGQ
+488 AAQKNLEQGQ
-498 TPGGAEQSVL
+498 APGGVEQS
-508 AESHKDAANAENWV
+508 
-522 TINGTHVLIDENGV
+522 
-536 AQSGGKLK
+536 
-544 GKEFKGAKSQK
+544 
-555 SSEAS
+555 
-560 KTSPTEPPSAKNS
+560 
-573 PDAVFAK
+573 
-580 TGYKPSYTQNEQWA
+580 
-594 MQTQEAA
+594 AA
-601 ASYLSEKC
+601 A
-609 GYGYDQCM
+609 
-617 GLIGSGKAIDEA
+617 
-629 KNNINKRYVDVAER
+629 
-643 YENASDSQKRVMD
+643 
-656 LSTEDLARDQAE
+656 
-668 AWALNID
+668 
-675 PSLNLSSG
+675 
-683 WQRFVALHDLNDK
+683 
-696 PQILDDNE
+696 
-704 FERVSNQS
+704 
-712 EFGKLYR
+712 
-719 GVRDGFNVSASDI
+719 
-732 IRDTMYGDKTYIGQG
+732 
-747 RPDGFYTS
+747 
-755 TQKET
+755 
-760 AVDYGHGN
+760 
-768 YMTLCLSPK
+768 
-777 AKAIDEQELNR
+777 
-788 LASTEYLGIAPEVV
+788 APTVTPPTT
-802 AYSLGYNAVVR
+802 N
-813 RNAPDGAWVDNG
+813 
-825 SGKKQEDD
+825 
-833 HIIFLTREAM
+833 
-843 CFPESTS
+843 
-850 PRADAADTDR
+850 ADAADTDR

-881 SVGGPGGHIEAGES
+881 FIGGPGGHIETGES

-949 MTSPGFITAEKV
+949 MSSPGFITAEKV
-961 AELST
+961 AELSA
-966 QNPERLFSP
+966 QNPERLFPP

-994 SEVQN
+994 LEAQN

-1018 GQFAESE
+1018 GKFAESE
-1025 GSSSGSIE
+1025 GSSSGSAE
-1033 SGPAVSPEGENVPCT
+1033 SEPAVSPEGENASCK
-1048 GFASPARLEDHATR
+1048 GFADPEKKTVHFTKHGAEFGFSTED
-1062 HGLAEMDFATKEEY
+1062 EY
-1076 QQKGIDFLKQPC
+1076 EAAADKFLQQPC
-1088 GGDVIGYAR
+1088 GSDVIGYST
-1097 PDGVV
+1097 PTGKI
-1102 VRFNTKTTEYAT
+1102 VRFNVKTTEYAS
-1114 GVPGGPLKT
+1114 GFPGQNICT
-1123 YMKAKCNRK
+1123 YMKPKCGSGGVAK
-1132 TGEARPE
+1132 PDM
-1139 VAMKYYEFNRE
+1139 AMAYYNKFKE
-1150 KDLKEEDDEQGS
+1150 KDGV

>member
-91 GFDLNLKSNEMNAF
+91 GFDLNLKSDELNAF
-105 VDEVLDDL
+105 VEDALDDL
-113 EWDEKATIAIKWA
+113 EWEERAATAIKWT

-417 TVDQTK
+417 AVDQTK

-468 EDDLLQSLLGTEPSA
+468 EDDLLQSLLGTEPSTM
-483 LSDVE
+483 SDVE
-488 AARKNLEQGQ
+488 AAQKNIEQGQ
-498 TPGGAEQSVL
+498 APGGEEQS
-508 AESHKDAANAENWV
+508 A
-522 TINGTHVLIDENGV
+522 TV
-536 AQSGGKLK
+536 A
-544 GKEFKGAKSQK
+544 
-555 SSEAS
+555 
-560 KTSPTEPPSAKNS
+560 PTATPPATN
-573 PDAVFAK
+573 
-580 TGYKPSYTQNEQWA
+580 
-594 MQTQEAA
+594 
-601 ASYLSEKC
+601 
-609 GYGYDQCM
+609 
-617 GLIGSGKAIDEA
+617 
-629 KNNINKRYVDVAER
+629 
-643 YENASDSQKRVMD
+643 
-656 LSTEDLARDQAE
+656 
-668 AWALNID
+668 
-675 PSLNLSSG
+675 
-683 WQRFVALHDLNDK
+683 
-696 PQILDDNE
+696 
-704 FERVSNQS
+704 
-712 EFGKLYR
+712 
-719 GVRDGFNVSASDI
+719 
-732 IRDTMYGDKTYIGQG
+732 
-747 RPDGFYTS
+747 
-755 TQKET
+755 
-760 AVDYGHGN
+760 
-768 YMTLCLSPK
+768 
-777 AKAIDEQELNR
+777 
-788 LASTEYLGIAPEVV
+788 
-802 AYSLGYNAVVR
+802 
-813 RNAPDGAWVDNG
+813 
-825 SGKKQEDD
+825 
-833 HIIFLTREAM
+833 
-843 CFPESTS
+843 
-850 PRADAADTDR
+850 ADATDTDY

-966 QNPERLFSP
+966 QNPERLFPP

-994 SEVQN
+994 SDAQN

-1018 GQFAESE
+1018 GQFAEGE
-1025 GSSSGSIE
+1025 GSSSGSTE

-1062 HGLAEMDFATKEEY
+1062 HGLAEMGFATKEEY

-1139 VAMKYYEFNRE
+1139 AAMKYYEFNKE

>member
-91 GFDLNLKSNEMNAF
+91 GFDLNLKSDELNAF
-105 VDEVLDDL
+105 VEDALDDL
-113 EWDEKATIAIKWA
+113 EWEEKAATAIKWA

-417 TVDQTK
+417 AVDQTK

-468 EDDLLQSLLGTEPSA
+468 EDDLLQSLLGTEPSTM
-483 LSDVE
+483 SDVE
-488 AARKNLEQGQ
+488 AAQKNIEQGQ
-498 TPGGAEQSVL
+498 APGGEEQS
-508 AESHKDAANAENWV
+508 A
-522 TINGTHVLIDENGV
+522 TV
-536 AQSGGKLK
+536 A
-544 GKEFKGAKSQK
+544 
-555 SSEAS
+555 
-560 KTSPTEPPSAKNS
+560 PTATPPTTN
-573 PDAVFAK
+573 
-580 TGYKPSYTQNEQWA
+580 
-594 MQTQEAA
+594 
-601 ASYLSEKC
+601 
-609 GYGYDQCM
+609 
-617 GLIGSGKAIDEA
+617 
-629 KNNINKRYVDVAER
+629 
-643 YENASDSQKRVMD
+643 
-656 LSTEDLARDQAE
+656 
-668 AWALNID
+668 
-675 PSLNLSSG
+675 
-683 WQRFVALHDLNDK
+683 
-696 PQILDDNE
+696 
-704 FERVSNQS
+704 
-712 EFGKLYR
+712 
-719 GVRDGFNVSASDI
+719 
-732 IRDTMYGDKTYIGQG
+732 
-747 RPDGFYTS
+747 
-755 TQKET
+755 
-760 AVDYGHGN
+760 
-768 YMTLCLSPK
+768 
-777 AKAIDEQELNR
+777 
-788 LASTEYLGIAPEVV
+788 
-802 AYSLGYNAVVR
+802 
-813 RNAPDGAWVDNG
+813 
-825 SGKKQEDD
+825 
-833 HIIFLTREAM
+833 
-843 CFPESTS
+843 
-850 PRADAADTDR
+850 ADATDTDY

-966 QNPERLFSP
+966 QNPERLFPP

-994 SEVQN
+994 SDAQN

-1018 GQFAESE
+1018 GQFAEGE
-1025 GSSSGSIE
+1025 GSSSGSTE

-1062 HGLAEMDFATKEEY
+1062 HGLAEMGFATKEEY

>member
-46 KQDNSEA
+46 NQDNSEA

-91 GFDLNLKSNEMNAF
+91 GFDLNLKSDEVNAF
-105 VDEVLDDL
+105 VEDALDDL
-113 EWDEKATIAIKWA
+113 EWEEKAATAIKWA

-417 TVDQTK
+417 AVDQTK

-483 LSDVE
+483 MSDVE
-488 AARKNLEQGQ
+488 AAQKNIEQGQ
-498 TPGGAEQSVL
+498 APGGEEQSATV
-508 AESHKDAANAENWV
+508 
-522 TINGTHVLIDENGV
+522 
-536 AQSGGKLK
+536 
-544 GKEFKGAKSQK
+544 
-555 SSEAS
+555 
-560 KTSPTEPPSAKNS
+560 
-573 PDAVFAK
+573 
-580 TGYKPSYTQNEQWA
+580 
-594 MQTQEAA
+594 
-601 ASYLSEKC
+601 
-609 GYGYDQCM
+609 
-617 GLIGSGKAIDEA
+617 
-629 KNNINKRYVDVAER
+629 
-643 YENASDSQKRVMD
+643 
-656 LSTEDLARDQAE
+656 
-668 AWALNID
+668 
-675 PSLNLSSG
+675 
-683 WQRFVALHDLNDK
+683 
-696 PQILDDNE
+696 
-704 FERVSNQS
+704 
-712 EFGKLYR
+712 
-719 GVRDGFNVSASDI
+719 
-732 IRDTMYGDKTYIGQG
+732 
-747 RPDGFYTS
+747 
-755 TQKET
+755 
-760 AVDYGHGN
+760 
-768 YMTLCLSPK
+768 
-777 AKAIDEQELNR
+777 
-788 LASTEYLGIAPEVV
+788 ASTATPPTT
-802 AYSLGYNAVVR
+802 N
-813 RNAPDGAWVDNG
+813 
-825 SGKKQEDD
+825 
-833 HIIFLTREAM
+833 
-843 CFPESTS
+843 
-850 PRADAADTDR
+850 ADATDTDY

-912 KDLMP
+912 KDLVP

-966 QNPERLFSP
+966 QNPERLFPP

-980 TALLDVLSSNPGLT
+980 TALLDALSSNPGLT
-994 SEVQN
+994 SDAQN

-1018 GQFAESE
+1018 GQFAEGE
-1025 GSSSGSIE
+1025 GSSSGSTE

-1062 HGLAEMDFATKEEY
+1062 HGLAEMGFATKEEY

-1150 KDLKEEDDEQGS
+1150 KDLKEVDDEQGS

>member
-72 GNGLFSKIIDTPA
+72 GNGLFSKIIDAPA

-91 GFDLNLKSNEMNAF
+91 GFDLNLKSDELNAF
-105 VDEVLDDL
+105 VEDALDDL
-113 EWDEKATIAIKWA
+113 EWEEKAATAIKWA

-187 VSKFGQPEYYYVS
+187 VSKFGQPEYYYVF

-417 TVDQTK
+417 AVDQTK

-468 EDDLLQSLLGTEPSA
+468 EDDLLQSLLGTEPSTM
-483 LSDVE
+483 SDVE
-488 AARKNLEQGQ
+488 AAQKNIEQGQ
-498 TPGGAEQSVL
+498 APGGEEQS
-508 AESHKDAANAENWV
+508 A
-522 TINGTHVLIDENGV
+522 TV
-536 AQSGGKLK
+536 A
-544 GKEFKGAKSQK
+544 
-555 SSEAS
+555 
-560 KTSPTEPPSAKNS
+560 PTATPPTTN
-573 PDAVFAK
+573 
-580 TGYKPSYTQNEQWA
+580 
-594 MQTQEAA
+594 
-601 ASYLSEKC
+601 
-609 GYGYDQCM
+609 
-617 GLIGSGKAIDEA
+617 
-629 KNNINKRYVDVAER
+629 
-643 YENASDSQKRVMD
+643 
-656 LSTEDLARDQAE
+656 
-668 AWALNID
+668 
-675 PSLNLSSG
+675 
-683 WQRFVALHDLNDK
+683 
-696 PQILDDNE
+696 
-704 FERVSNQS
+704 
-712 EFGKLYR
+712 
-719 GVRDGFNVSASDI
+719 
-732 IRDTMYGDKTYIGQG
+732 
-747 RPDGFYTS
+747 
-755 TQKET
+755 
-760 AVDYGHGN
+760 
-768 YMTLCLSPK
+768 
-777 AKAIDEQELNR
+777 
-788 LASTEYLGIAPEVV
+788 
-802 AYSLGYNAVVR
+802 
-813 RNAPDGAWVDNG
+813 
-825 SGKKQEDD
+825 
-833 HIIFLTREAM
+833 
-843 CFPESTS
+843 
-850 PRADAADTDR
+850 ADATDTDY

-966 QNPERLFSP
+966 QNPERLFPP

-994 SEVQN
+994 SDAQN

-1018 GQFAESE
+1018 GQFAEGE
-1025 GSSSGSIE
+1025 GSSSGSTE

-1062 HGLAEMDFATKEEY
+1062 HGLAEMGFATKEEY

-1132 TGEARPE
+1132 TGEERPE
-1139 VAMKYYEFNRE
+1139 AAMKYYEFNRE
-1150 KDLKEEDDEQGS
+1150 KDLKEVDDEQGS

>member
-91 GFDLNLKSNEMNAF
+91 GFDLNLKSDELNAF
-105 VDEVLDDL
+105 VEDALDDL
-113 EWDEKATIAIKWA
+113 EWEERAATAIKWA

-348 AGMNATGDSDFESY
+348 AGMNATGTSDFESY

-417 TVDQTK
+417 AVDQTK

-468 EDDLLQSLLGTEPSA
+468 EDDLLQSLLGTEPSTM
-483 LSDVE
+483 SDVE
-488 AARKNLEQGQ
+488 AAQKNIEQGQ
-498 TPGGAEQSVL
+498 APGGEEQS
-508 AESHKDAANAENWV
+508 A
-522 TINGTHVLIDENGV
+522 TV
-536 AQSGGKLK
+536 A
-544 GKEFKGAKSQK
+544 
-555 SSEAS
+555 
-560 KTSPTEPPSAKNS
+560 PTATPPTTN
-573 PDAVFAK
+573 
-580 TGYKPSYTQNEQWA
+580 
-594 MQTQEAA
+594 
-601 ASYLSEKC
+601 
-609 GYGYDQCM
+609 
-617 GLIGSGKAIDEA
+617 
-629 KNNINKRYVDVAER
+629 
-643 YENASDSQKRVMD
+643 
-656 LSTEDLARDQAE
+656 
-668 AWALNID
+668 
-675 PSLNLSSG
+675 
-683 WQRFVALHDLNDK
+683 
-696 PQILDDNE
+696 
-704 FERVSNQS
+704 
-712 EFGKLYR
+712 
-719 GVRDGFNVSASDI
+719 
-732 IRDTMYGDKTYIGQG
+732 
-747 RPDGFYTS
+747 
-755 TQKET
+755 
-760 AVDYGHGN
+760 
-768 YMTLCLSPK
+768 
-777 AKAIDEQELNR
+777 
-788 LASTEYLGIAPEVV
+788 
-802 AYSLGYNAVVR
+802 
-813 RNAPDGAWVDNG
+813 
-825 SGKKQEDD
+825 
-833 HIIFLTREAM
+833 
-843 CFPESTS
+843 
-850 PRADAADTDR
+850 ADATDTDY

-966 QNPERLFSP
+966 QNPERLFPP
-975 FAQSI
+975 FAQSV

-994 SEVQN
+994 SEAQN

-1025 GSSSGSIE
+1025 GSGSGSTE
-1033 SGPAVSPEGENVPCT
+1033 SESTVSPEGENAPCT
-1048 GFASPARLEDHATR
+1048 GFASSARLEDHATR
-1062 HGLAEMDFATKEEY
+1062 HGLAEMGCATKEEY
-1076 QQKGIDFLKQPC
+1076 QQKGIEFLKQSC
-1088 GGDVIGYAR
+1088 GGDVVGYAR

-1139 VAMKYYEFNRE
+1139 AAMKYYEFNRE

>member
-91 GFDLNLKSNEMNAF
+91 GFDLNLKSDELNAF
-105 VDEVLDDL
+105 VEDALDDL
-113 EWDEKATIAIKWA
+113 EWEEKAATAIKWA

-404 FKPLWSLSDTEQA
+404 FNPLWSLSDTEQA

-454 DEEFDVEDIISEDD
+454 DDEFDVEDIISEDD
-468 EDDLLQSLLGTEPSA
+468 EDDLVQSLLGTEPSA
-483 LSDVE
+483 MSDVE
-488 AARKNLEQGQ
+488 AAQKNLEQGQ
-498 TPGGAEQSVL
+498 APGGVEQS
-508 AESHKDAANAENWV
+508 AATA
-522 TINGTHVLIDENGV
+522 
-536 AQSGGKLK
+536 
-544 GKEFKGAKSQK
+544 
-555 SSEAS
+555 
-560 KTSPTEPPSAKNS
+560 PTATPPTTN
-573 PDAVFAK
+573 
-580 TGYKPSYTQNEQWA
+580 
-594 MQTQEAA
+594 
-601 ASYLSEKC
+601 
-609 GYGYDQCM
+609 
-617 GLIGSGKAIDEA
+617 
-629 KNNINKRYVDVAER
+629 
-643 YENASDSQKRVMD
+643 
-656 LSTEDLARDQAE
+656 
-668 AWALNID
+668 
-675 PSLNLSSG
+675 
-683 WQRFVALHDLNDK
+683 
-696 PQILDDNE
+696 
-704 FERVSNQS
+704 
-712 EFGKLYR
+712 
-719 GVRDGFNVSASDI
+719 
-732 IRDTMYGDKTYIGQG
+732 
-747 RPDGFYTS
+747 
-755 TQKET
+755 
-760 AVDYGHGN
+760 
-768 YMTLCLSPK
+768 
-777 AKAIDEQELNR
+777 
-788 LASTEYLGIAPEVV
+788 
-802 AYSLGYNAVVR
+802 
-813 RNAPDGAWVDNG
+813 
-825 SGKKQEDD
+825 
-833 HIIFLTREAM
+833 
-843 CFPESTS
+843 
-850 PRADAADTDR
+850 ADATDTDY

-966 QNPERLFSP
+966 QNPERLFPP

-994 SEVQN
+994 SDAQN

-1018 GQFAESE
+1018 GQFAEGE
-1025 GSSSGSIE
+1025 GSSSGSTE
-1033 SGPAVSPEGENVPCT
+1033 SGPAVSPEGENVLCT

-1062 HGLAEMDFATKEEY
+1062 HGLAEMGFATKEEY

-1139 VAMKYYEFNRE
+1139 VAMKYYEFNKE

>member
-91 GFDLNLKSNEMNAF
+91 GFDLNLKSDEVNAF
-105 VDEVLDDL
+105 VEDALDDL
-113 EWDEKATIAIKWA
+113 EWEEKAATAIKWA

-383 VVFRAG
+383 IVFRAG
-389 IASGDVAEEPDYKLE
+389 IASGDVTEEPDYKLE
-404 FKPLWSLSDTEQA
+404 FNPLWSLSDTEQA

-468 EDDLLQSLLGTEPSA
+468 EDDLLQSLLGTEPSTM
-483 LSDVE
+483 SDVE
-488 AARKNLEQGQ
+488 AAQKNIEQGQ
-498 TPGGAEQSVL
+498 APGGEEQS
-508 AESHKDAANAENWV
+508 A
-522 TINGTHVLIDENGV
+522 TV
-536 AQSGGKLK
+536 A
-544 GKEFKGAKSQK
+544 
-555 SSEAS
+555 
-560 KTSPTEPPSAKNS
+560 PTATPPTTN
-573 PDAVFAK
+573 
-580 TGYKPSYTQNEQWA
+580 T
-594 MQTQEAA
+594 
-601 ASYLSEKC
+601 
-609 GYGYDQCM
+609 
-617 GLIGSGKAIDEA
+617 
-629 KNNINKRYVDVAER
+629 
-643 YENASDSQKRVMD
+643 
-656 LSTEDLARDQAE
+656 
-668 AWALNID
+668 
-675 PSLNLSSG
+675 
-683 WQRFVALHDLNDK
+683 
-696 PQILDDNE
+696 
-704 FERVSNQS
+704 
-712 EFGKLYR
+712 
-719 GVRDGFNVSASDI
+719 
-732 IRDTMYGDKTYIGQG
+732 
-747 RPDGFYTS
+747 
-755 TQKET
+755 
-760 AVDYGHGN
+760 
-768 YMTLCLSPK
+768 
-777 AKAIDEQELNR
+777 
-788 LASTEYLGIAPEVV
+788 
-802 AYSLGYNAVVR
+802 
-813 RNAPDGAWVDNG
+813 
-825 SGKKQEDD
+825 
-833 HIIFLTREAM
+833 
-843 CFPESTS
+843 
-850 PRADAADTDR
+850 DAADTNR

-940 GSIRCADGE
+940 GSIRCTDGE

-966 QNPERLFSP
+966 QNPERLFPP

-980 TALLDVLSSNPGLT
+980 TTLLDVLSSNPGLT
-994 SEVQN
+994 SDAQN

-1018 GQFAESE
+1018 GQFAEGE
-1025 GSSSGSIE
+1025 GSSSGSTE
-1033 SGPAVSPEGENVPCT
+1033 SGPTVSPEGENASCK
-1048 GFASPARLEDHATR
+1048 GFADPEKKTVHFTKHGAEFGFSTED
-1062 HGLAEMDFATKEEY
+1062 EY
-1076 QQKGIDFLKQPC
+1076 EAAADKFLQQPC
-1088 GGDVIGYAR
+1088 GGDVIGYST
-1097 PDGVV
+1097 PKGKI
-1102 VRFNTKTTEYAT
+1102 VRFNVKTTEYAS
-1114 GVPGGPLKT
+1114 GFPGQNICT
-1123 YMKAKCNRK
+1123 YMKPKCGSGDVAKPD
-1132 TGEARPE
+1132 T
-1139 VAMKYYEFNRE
+1139 AMAYYNKFKE
-1150 KDLKEEDDEQGS
+1150 KDGV

>member
-91 GFDLNLKSNEMNAF
+91 GFDLNLKSDEVNAF
-105 VDEVLDDL
+105 VEDALDDL
-113 EWDEKATIAIKWA
+113 EWEEKAATAIKWA

-169 DYASLYQQ
+169 DSSSLYQQ

-214 VFRNGV
+214 VFHNGV

-295 RGLLNSIAIDSEGEQ
+295 RGLLNSIAIDSEGEN

-483 LSDVE
+483 MSDVE
-488 AARKNLEQGQ
+488 AAQKNIEQGQ
-498 TPGGAEQSVL
+498 APGGEEQS
-508 AESHKDAANAENWV
+508 A
-522 TINGTHVLIDENGV
+522 TV
-536 AQSGGKLK
+536 A
-544 GKEFKGAKSQK
+544 
-555 SSEAS
+555 
-560 KTSPTEPPSAKNS
+560 PTATPPTTN
-573 PDAVFAK
+573 
-580 TGYKPSYTQNEQWA
+580 
-594 MQTQEAA
+594 
-601 ASYLSEKC
+601 
-609 GYGYDQCM
+609 
-617 GLIGSGKAIDEA
+617 
-629 KNNINKRYVDVAER
+629 
-643 YENASDSQKRVMD
+643 
-656 LSTEDLARDQAE
+656 
-668 AWALNID
+668 
-675 PSLNLSSG
+675 
-683 WQRFVALHDLNDK
+683 
-696 PQILDDNE
+696 
-704 FERVSNQS
+704 
-712 EFGKLYR
+712 
-719 GVRDGFNVSASDI
+719 
-732 IRDTMYGDKTYIGQG
+732 
-747 RPDGFYTS
+747 
-755 TQKET
+755 
-760 AVDYGHGN
+760 
-768 YMTLCLSPK
+768 
-777 AKAIDEQELNR
+777 
-788 LASTEYLGIAPEVV
+788 
-802 AYSLGYNAVVR
+802 
-813 RNAPDGAWVDNG
+813 
-825 SGKKQEDD
+825 
-833 HIIFLTREAM
+833 
-843 CFPESTS
+843 
-850 PRADAADTDR
+850 ADAADTDY

-870 RFLCGTRLKGG
+870 RFLCGTRLKDG

-902 ETQEEFGITP
+902 ETREEFGITP

-940 GSIRCADGE
+940 GSIRCTDGE

-966 QNPERLFSP
+966 QNPERLFPP

-994 SEVQN
+994 SDAQN

-1018 GQFAESE
+1018 GQFAEGE
-1025 GSSSGSIE
+1025 GSSSGSTE

-1062 HGLAEMDFATKEEY
+1062 HGLAEMGFATKEEY

-1132 TGEARPE
+1132 TGEAQPE

>member
-91 GFDLNLKSNEMNAF
+91 GFDLNLKSDELNAF
-105 VDEVLDDL
+105 VEDALDDL
-113 EWDEKATIAIKWA
+113 EWEEKAATAIKWA

-417 TVDQTK
+417 AVDQTK

-483 LSDVE
+483 MSDVE
-488 AARKNLEQGQ
+488 AAQKNIEQGQ
-498 TPGGAEQSVL
+498 APGGEEQS
-508 AESHKDAANAENWV
+508 A
-522 TINGTHVLIDENGV
+522 TV
-536 AQSGGKLK
+536 A
-544 GKEFKGAKSQK
+544 
-555 SSEAS
+555 
-560 KTSPTEPPSAKNS
+560 PTATPPTTN
-573 PDAVFAK
+573 
-580 TGYKPSYTQNEQWA
+580 
-594 MQTQEAA
+594 
-601 ASYLSEKC
+601 
-609 GYGYDQCM
+609 
-617 GLIGSGKAIDEA
+617 
-629 KNNINKRYVDVAER
+629 
-643 YENASDSQKRVMD
+643 
-656 LSTEDLARDQAE
+656 
-668 AWALNID
+668 
-675 PSLNLSSG
+675 
-683 WQRFVALHDLNDK
+683 
-696 PQILDDNE
+696 
-704 FERVSNQS
+704 
-712 EFGKLYR
+712 
-719 GVRDGFNVSASDI
+719 
-732 IRDTMYGDKTYIGQG
+732 
-747 RPDGFYTS
+747 
-755 TQKET
+755 
-760 AVDYGHGN
+760 
-768 YMTLCLSPK
+768 
-777 AKAIDEQELNR
+777 
-788 LASTEYLGIAPEVV
+788 
-802 AYSLGYNAVVR
+802 
-813 RNAPDGAWVDNG
+813 
-825 SGKKQEDD
+825 
-833 HIIFLTREAM
+833 
-843 CFPESTS
+843 
-850 PRADAADTDR
+850 ADATDTDY

-940 GSIRCADGE
+940 GSIQCADGE

-961 AELST
+961 AELSA
-966 QNPERLFSP
+966 QNPERLFPP

-980 TALLDVLSSNPGLT
+980 AALLDVLSSNPGLT
-994 SEVQN
+994 SDAQN

-1018 GQFAESE
+1018 GQFAEGE
-1025 GSSSGSIE
+1025 GSSSGSTE
-1033 SGPAVSPEGENVPCT
+1033 SGSAVSPEGENVPCT

-1062 HGLAEMDFATKEEY
+1062 HGLAEMGFATKEEY